1 MKVAGTLLKGVAGI
15 ALAAVLG
22 GCGAKSPFPVHP
34 DPMSLPPESPL
45 RSASLG
51 EGDAWLR
58 HYLMT
63 GDHEPALRL
72 LDAGARTAPRD
83 ELVRRLQLGLVLH
96 QAGMYS
102 ASNEAFEWAEREAEN
117 RYTRSVTRA
126 VGSVLVNDGMLEY
139 VPPLSEQ
146 AMVPYYRMLNY
157 LALGDRDGAV
167 VEARKAGLLL
177 AGGEPGP
184 GCAGAAFL
192 PYLAGMVYQ
201 AAGERN
207 DALVAFR
214 RAERGFDGCAGDG
227 LAAPPTL
234 GADLLG
240 AALDL
245 GVREVA
251 DSARKRYGIPAAR
264 TTGRDAELV
273 VLVEHGWVAHRAGED
288 IHVPLFPEDVEGLE
302 GSDGGEGVVS
312 AAARVSARLLSNL
325 AEQAAWGSAYDEHPA
340 ARWAAALAGAH
351 VVKFAWPVYR
361 LEAGRPESVRVLVG
375 DSSTATAAVEDVS
388 AGVVREFEER
398 RPTVLTRA
406 VGRGVVK
413 YLAAREL
420 EKKAEKDGGEVAG
433 FFAGRFANLAGNALE
448 QADTRSWSLLPDRIS
463 MARMTLAPGE
473 HRVRVEVR
481 GGGAGAVDTLDL
493 GTVTVRPGERV
504 FLSRRVWG
512 SDPGDSAPLRRWY
525 RRGLVEGYDSR
536 WASDTPSRSGSSF
549 EGTGAAEG
557 PGAEGSVPQPSRPDR
572 PLPGGGPGSEARAV
586 STNRV
591 EP

>member
-1 MKVAGTLLKGVAGI
+1 MRTATVPAATLLRTVAGI
-15 ALAAVLG
+15 ALATLLG
-22 GCGAKSPFPVHP
+22 GCGAKSPFPVRP
-34 DPMSLPPESPL
+34 APWDLPPESPL
-45 RSASLG
+45 RSATLA

-58 HYLMT
+58 HYLMA
-63 GDHEPALRL
+63 GDHEPAIRM

-96 QAGMYS
+96 QAGKHS
-102 ASNEAFEWAEREAEN
+102 ASNEAFEWVEREAEN

-126 VGSVLVNDGMLEY
+126 VGSVLVNDGVLEY
-139 VPPLSEQ
+139 VPPLAER

-177 AGGEPGP
+177 AGEDPAS
-184 GCAGAAFL
+184 GCSGAAFL
-192 PYLAGMVYQ
+192 PYFAGMVYQ

-207 DALVAFR
+207 DALVSFR

-227 LAAPPTL
+227 PAAPPSL
-234 GADLLG
+234 GADLLR

-264 TTGRDAELV
+264 AAGREAELV

-351 VVKFAWPVYR
+351 VVKVAWPVYR
-361 LEAGRPESVRVLVG
+361 LEAGRPASVRVLAG
-375 DSSTATAAVEDVS
+375 DSASATAAVEDVS

-398 RPTVLTRA
+398 RPMVLTRA
-406 VGRGVVK
+406 VGRGVVRF
-413 YLAAREL
+413 LAAREL

-433 FFAGRFANLAGNALE
+433 FFAGRFANFAGNALE

-463 MARMTLAPGE
+463 MARVTLAPGE

-481 GGGAGAVDTLDL
+481 GGAGGGVDTLDL
-493 GTVTVRPGERV
+493 GTVTVGPGERV

-512 SDPGDSAPLRRWY
+512 SDAGGSAPLRRGY
-525 RRGLVEGYDSR
+525 RRGLAEGYDSR
-536 WASDTPSRSGSSF
+536 WAGEAPARSD
-549 EGTGAAEG
+549 EGTA
-557 PGAEGSVPQPSRPDR
+557 PQPARPDR
-572 PLPGGGPGSEARAV
+572 SLSGGGAGPEARAV

-591 EP
+591 DP